1 MPAATPPPCREPS
14 PNRQKIVEKSSKI
27 DENRVPGH
35 QKSMKIGSLGVP
47 WATPGPHLAQ
57 ISIFVVFAPILRRSW
72 VPLGVHFGVV
82 FGGFGD
88 F

>member
-1 MPAATPPPCREPS
+1 MGLKNPYISRCLRQPRHRAASPP
-14 PNRQKIVEKSSKI
+14 QTVKKSSK
-27 DENRVPGH
+27 NH
-35 QKSMKIGSLGVP
+35 QKSMKIGSLGAP

-57 ISIFVVFAPILRRSW
+57 ISIFDVFAPISRRSW

-82 FGGFGD
+82 FGSFCD